1 MGVLERYYNQSAA
14 LARLDELLKQGK
26 IVFIHRD
33 KDDGILVW
41 KVTWK

>member
-1 MGVLERYYNQSAA
+1 MGVLERYYSQTAA
-14 LARLDELLKQGK
+14 LSRIDELLTQGK

-33 KDDGILVW
+33 KDDGAPVW